1 MATQDT
7 NTNNEKNR
15 ISRILLGFYWLL
27 LFISFLVVCKI
38 IYIQFIWEPD
48 PQTIEHFIPKN
59 RKREIK
65 PERGDILD
73 CNGKILASSTPLY
86 TLRMDCEIQ
95 KAAMQKRPIKVGKD
109 TLTEQIWRD
118 LAFESCQKLPE
129 ILGGETTGKQ
139 YYDYI
144 ITRRDSYDMP
154 GRRSAILAK
163 DIDHSTLLKIKELP
177 LFSLPQRFSG
187 LITESR
193 DARKY
198 PYGQLGRRLI
208 GDVRID
214 PNEPDRNRFLGI
226 EGHYNHIL
234 HGKEGIQWMKET
246 DKGAILDPDS
256 TSIKVEHGADIMTTL
271 NIDIQD
277 IADKALR
284 NHITDDATIEGGCVV
299 VMDVKTGA
307 VKAMVNLKK
316 NSKGEVGEYLNMA
329 IGRAGEP
336 GSIFKTVTLM
346 TLLEDDKVT
355 LDTQIKTNNG
365 RLEGYPK
372 APVDEA
378 LKRYESQTGKSTIT
392 VREGFKRSSNNVFRH
407 LVIKHYGENQ
417 ESIKRFTDRLFEYNL
432 HNAYEF
438 DLEEKGGTKSSL
450 RQSWSIHDL
459 YSTAIGYAIRETPLN
474 MLTFY
479 NAIANDGKMMKPYLI
494 HSFIKDGEISKKFN
508 PTVLNGSICSRATC
522 DTLTAALKAVTQEGT
537 AKRLKNSKCTVA
549 GKTGTARV
557 VLEPADKPLPKDPY
571 VNVDGC
577 KKYQATFVG
586 FFPADDP
593 KYSAIVTVYTGLTHS
608 NGYGGGNHPARVF
621 GEIVDNL
628 WALDQEW
635 GEKVDERAK
644 VPEMKSAYIGTRKGS
659 GPVPDVRGMGLKD
672 AIYALEN
679 NGYKCTYEGI
689 GHVSAQSPA
698 AGIICAAGKTVHIR
712 LK

>member
-7 NTNNEKNR
+7 NTQQEKNR

-27 LFISFLVVCKI
+27 LLISFLVVCKI

-59 RKREIK
+59 RKKEVK
-65 PERGDILD
+65 PERGDIMD
-73 CNGKILASSTPLY
+73 CKGKLLASSTPLY
-86 TLRMDCEIQ
+86 TIRMDCQIQ
-95 KAAMQKRPIKVGKD
+95 KAEMEKRPIKVGRD
-109 TLTEQIWRD
+109 TITEQIWRD
-118 LAFESCQKLPE
+118 LAYESCQKLPE
-129 ILGGETTGKQ
+129 ILGGDMTAKQ
-139 YYDYI
+139 YYDFI

-154 GRRSAILAK
+154 GRRSAKLAK

-177 LFSLPQRFSG
+177 LFALPQRVSG
-187 LITESR
+187 MMVEAR

-198 PYGQLGRRLI
+198 PYGELGRRLI

-214 PNEPDRNRFLGI
+214 PNDPERNRFLGI
-226 EGHYNHIL
+226 EGQYNHIL

-246 DKGAILDPDS
+246 DKGAILNPDS
-256 TSIKVEHGADIMTTL
+256 TSIKVENGADIITTL
-271 NIDIQD
+271 DIDIQD

-284 NHITDDATIEGGCVV
+284 NHITDDTTIEGGCVV

-336 GSIFKTVTLM
+336 GSIFKAVTLM

-355 LDTQIKTNNG
+355 LDTEVKTNNG

-372 APVDEA
+372 VPVDEA
-378 LKRYESQTGKSTIT
+378 LKRYEQQTHRSTIT

-407 LVIKHYGENQ
+407 LTIKHYGENQ

-438 DLEEKGGTKSSL
+438 DLEEKGGSRSSL
-450 RQSWSIHDL
+450 RNSWTIHDL
-459 YSTAIGYAIRETPLN
+459 YSTAIGYSIRETPLN
-474 MLTFY
+474 MLAFY
-479 NAIANDGKMMKPYLI
+479 NAIANDGKMMKPYI
-494 HSFIKDGEISKKFN
+494 ISSFIRDGETLKRFS
-508 PTVLNGSICSRATC
+508 PVVLNGSICSKATC
-522 DTLTAALKAVTQEGT
+522 DTLTAALKGVTQEGT
-537 AKRLKNSKCTVA
+537 AKRLKNTKCTVA

-557 VLEPADKPLPKDPY
+557 VLEPNDKPQPKDPY

-586 FFPADDP
+586 FFPADEP

-628 WALDQEW
+628 WALDEEW
-635 GEKVDERAK
+635 GDKVDEKAK
-644 VPEMKSAYIGTRKGS
+644 IPEMKSAYIGTRKGS

-679 NGYKCTYEGI
+679 NGYRCSYEGV